1 LENKQVKPENSN
13 TGNQQMPRMAA
24 ALVPRELTSWSLT
37 SVALGA
43 LEGGLLG
50 VIVKNQFAGV
60 ASPMVV
66 NIAVAAVAA
75 APSFTNLASFMFAAM
90 AEGRDKLALLSK
102 LMLMMGLCLVLM
114 ALPGRTALGLAVF
127 CLTAILARTAWSGIL
142 ILRSA
147 VWRANYSREWRAR
160 VTARIVQLSSLLVG
174 AYSALIGLL
183 LDWRPDAFRP
193 AFIIAAAC
201 AFAAA
206 WGNRK
211 SHFRRQRQLIAAEL
225 AEQTLQGWRLN
236 LAVLTSLLRRDT
248 GFRHYMMAM
257 MVLGSGNLM
266 LLPLAVILLNEH
278 LHLNQLQQVTVTSSL
293 PLLVLCFSIPF
304 WARMLDRRHIFTYR
318 AIHSWFFVVASA
330 FFAMAIIMQRT
341 ELLWPAAVLLGSAYA
356 GGNLGWNLGHND
368 FSNDGNASQYMAIH
382 VMLTGL
388 RGLVMPLIGVGLYGR
403 LSAWRPASGA
413 WAMLLPVSLSFSGAV
428 IFVVLHLQMMR
439 RKDANQG

>member
-1 LENKQVKPENSN
+1 
-13 TGNQQMPRMAA
+13 MPRMAA

-102 LMLMMGLCLVLM
+102 LMLVMGLCLVLM
-114 ALPGRTALGLAVF
+114 ALPGRTSLGLAVF

-193 AFIIAAAC
+193 AFILGAAC

-225 AEQTLQGWRLN
+225 AEQTLQGRRLN
-236 LAVLTSLLRRDT
+236 LSVLTSVLRRDA

-278 LHLNQLQQVTVTSSL
+278 LHLNQLHQVTVTSSL

-330 FFAMAIIMQRT
+330 FFAMSIITQIT

-388 RGLVMPLIGVGLYGR
+388 RGLVMPLIGVGLYGI

-439 RKDANQG
+439 RKVANQG